1 MNKSKK
7 LLHGGASKSKSK
19 SKASEYN
26 KRRELLKSGKGSCCS
41 AREHWIAIIKEYKTE
56 ISDLEKENKKLLEII
71 RKKNNC

>member
-7 LLHGGASKSKSK
+7 LIRGGSSKSRGKGK
-19 SKASEYN
+19 PTDYYT
-26 KRRELLKSGKGSCCS
+26 RRELLKSGKGKCCS
-41 AREHWIAIIKEYKTE
+41 AREHWVAIIKEYKNK

>member
-7 LLHGGASKSKSK
+7 LMLGGASKKKSNGK
-19 SKASEYN
+19 LSDYY
-26 KRRELLKSGKGSCCS
+26 KRRELLKYGKGKCCS
-41 AREHWIAIIKEYKTE
+41 AREHWVAIIKEYKTE